1 MITDISL
8 LENAL
13 KKNISQK
20 RMDHTLR
27 VMETALHLSEIHGAD
42 KEKTKIAALLHDF
55 AKNMKKDELLNL
67 LEESGEKILP
77 LEKAEAEL
85 LHGPAAAIIAR
96 RDFGIEDHEI
106 LESIKYH
113 TTGNPG
119 LSNLAKIIYL
129 ADAIEPSRE
138 YPGISEIRKAAEKD
152 LDKAFLMSLNST
164 LEFLIPRGRLIHPA
178 SIEARNEILLKRKLN
193 EE

>member
-1 MITDISL
+1 MITDITL

-20 RMDHTLR
+20 RLNHTLR
-27 VMETALHLSEIHGAD
+27 VTETALHLAEIHGVD
-42 KEKTKIAALLHDF
+42 KEKARIAALLHDF
-55 AKNMKKDELLNL
+55 AKNMNKDELFNL
-67 LEESGEKILP
+67 LQESGEKILP

-85 LHGPAAAIIAR
+85 LHGPAAAIIAK
-96 RDFGIEDHEI
+96 RDFGIEDQEI

-119 LSNLAKIIYL
+119 LSDLAKIIYL

-138 YPGISEIRKAAEKD
+138 YPGISEIRKAAEMD

-164 LEFLIPRGRLIHPA
+164 LEFLIPRDRLIHPA

>member
-1 MITDISL
+1 LITDIP
-8 LENAL
+8 AGKCP
-13 KKNISQK
+13 KKEYQPEKIEPYIKSHGNSIAFGGNSW
-20 RMDHTLR
+20 R
-27 VMETALHLSEIHGAD
+27 VD
-42 KEKTKIAALLHDF
+42 KEKARIAALLHDF
-55 AKNMKKDELLNL
+55 AKNMNKDELFNL
-67 LEESGEKILP
+67 LQESGEKILP

-85 LHGPAAAIIAR
+85 LHGPAAAIIAK
-96 RDFGIEDHEI
+96 RDFGIEDQEI

-119 LSNLAKIIYL
+119 LSDLAKIIYL

-138 YPGISEIRKAAEKD
+138 YPGISEIRKAAEMD

-164 LEFLIPRGRLIHPA
+164 LEFLIPRDRLIHPA